1 MARAFADRTIA
12 SMGRSQPGSA
22 TLHVTH
28 HGFARSALGRD
39 HITRCWRAAI
49 VVAMLIIVGTA
60 NSADVPPMLSS
71 EQMNASEIELAL
83 QKLNVLGR
91 VLYIAAHPDDE
102 NTNLMAL
109 WSNGSLYDAAYLSIT
124 RGDGGQ
130 NLIGPELREGL
141 GVIRTEELLAARR
154 IDHANQ
160 FFSRAIDF
168 GFSKTAEEALRF
180 WNHEKILSDVVWVVR
195 KFRPDVMV
203 ARFSPED
210 QLTHGHHTASAAPA
224 VEAFPAA
231 GYPNRFPGQ
240 LAFVK
245 PWQPTRLV
253 WNTSPFFFSN
263 RNLPFDPTGL
273 TVFEAGGYNALL
285 GKAYTEIA
293 ATSLSMHKS
302 QGVGSPPRRG
312 ARKEY
317 FKLLEGQPMTSSL
330 FEGIDTTWS
339 RVANSESTA
348 TQIRQIISEFHPAD
362 PAASVPELLQLRQAM
377 SGIKDHSWVPEKKA
391 ELDGIIAA
399 CLGLHVEASTTNEAV
414 TPGQTATI
422 KLEAIN
428 RCNIPVILKESRFPL
443 SGDLMK
449 IDAALPSNEL
459 VARDLSC
466 KIPENTPYSQPYWL
480 RTPGTLGA
488 FAVDDQTLVGL
499 PENPPDLPVEIVL
512 QVNGQELRYVED
524 TKYRMVDPVA
534 GELRRPLV
542 IEPPVFV
549 KVANTVLVFVTSQPK
564 SVPVHITAA
573 TGPVKG
579 ELKLAVPQGWGVYPA
594 SLPVDLKAADAETVA
609 TFTVKPPD
617 QNSEGTLRAIVSID
631 GRDYSFERV
640 RISYPHIGVH
650 TLMPPAEARLVRADI
665 REKGDRIGY
674 IPGAGDDVPESLQQI
689 GYSVKILSE
698 SDITAKNLAQFSAV
712 VLGIRAYN
720 TQERIGNWL
729 PELFAYVKAGGV
741 AVAQYNTLAD
751 LKTEQLGPY
760 PLEISRDRVTDENA
774 EVRIL
779 APDHPLM
786 TTPNKITSK
795 DFEGWVQERG
805 LYFPKK
811 WDSAWTQILS
821 CNDPKEKPLDGGLLV
836 AKFGKGFFVYTS
848 YSWFRQLPAGVPGAY
863 RLFANMLSL
872 GK

>member
-1 MARAFADRTIA
+1 MIA
-12 SMGRSQPGSA
+12 IPR
-22 TLHVTH
+22 
-28 HGFARSALGRD
+28 
-39 HITRCWRAAI
+39 
-49 VVAMLIIVGTA
+49 TA
-60 NSADVPPMLSS
+60 NSADAPPLLSP
-71 EQMNASEIELAL
+71 EQMNSGEIQLAL

-109 WSNGSLYDAAYLSIT
+109 WANGSLYDAAYLSIT

-130 NLIGPELREGL
+130 NLIGPELRERL

-154 IDHANQ
+154 IDHGKQ

-168 GFSKTAEEALRF
+168 GFSKTAEETMHF
-180 WNHEKILSDVVWVVR
+180 WDHDKILSDVVWVVR
-195 KFRPDVMV
+195 KFRPDVM
-203 ARFSPED
+203 ATRFSPED
-210 QLTHGHHTASAAPA
+210 RLTHGHHTASAILAL
-224 VEAFPAA
+224 EAFSAA
-231 GYPNRFPGQ
+231 GDPNRFPEQ

-245 PWQPTRLV
+245 PWRPTRLV

-273 TVFEAGGYNALL
+273 TVLEAGGYNSLL

-293 ATSLSMHKS
+293 AASLSMHKS
-302 QGVGSPPRRG
+302 QGVGSPQRRG

-317 FKLLEGQPMTSSL
+317 FKLLEGQPMTTAL
-330 FEGIDTTWS
+330 FEGIDTSWS
-339 RVANSESTA
+339 RVSNSESVA
-348 TQIRQIISEFHPAD
+348 TEIRQIISQFHPAD
-362 PAASVPELLQLRQAM
+362 PAASVSELLKLRQVM
-377 SGIKDHSWVPEKKA
+377 SGIKDDSWVPEKKA

-428 RCNIPVILKESRFPL
+428 RCNISVTLQEARFPL
-443 SGDLMK
+443 SGESMK
-449 IDAALPSNEL
+449 IDAALPADEP
-459 VARDLSC
+459 VTKDLSC

-480 RTPGTLGA
+480 RKPGTLGT
-488 FAVDDQTLVGL
+488 FAVDDQQLIGL

-512 QVNGQELRYVED
+512 QVNGQELYYIVD
-524 TKYRMVDPVA
+524 TKYRTVDPVA
-534 GELRRPLV
+534 GELRRPV
-542 IEPPVFV
+542 AIEPPVFA
-549 KVANTVLVFVTSQPK
+549 KVSNSVLVFATNQPK

-579 ELKLAVPQGWGVYPA
+579 DLKLALPQGWEVYPA
-594 SLPVDLKAADAETVA
+594 SLPIDLKGAGAETMA

-640 RISYPHIGVH
+640 RISYPHIGVQ

-674 IPGAGDDVPESLQQI
+674 IPGAGDDVPESLEQI

-698 SDITAKNLAQFSAV
+698 SDITAKNLAQFSAI

-720 TQERIGNWL
+720 TQERIANWL

-741 AVAQYNTLAD
+741 AIAQYNTLAD

-811 WDSAWTQILS
+811 WDPAWTQILS

-836 AKFGKGFFVYTS
+836 AKLGKGFFIYTS

>member
-1 MARAFADRTIA
+1 MFA
-12 SMGRSQPGSA
+12 
-22 TLHVTH
+22 V
-28 HGFARSALGRD
+28 
-39 HITRCWRAAI
+39 RC
-49 VVAMLIIVGTA
+49 VA
-60 NSADVPPMLSS
+60 
-71 EQMNASEIELAL
+71 NASDAPPLLSHEQSNAGEIQLAL

-109 WSNGSLYDAAYLSIT
+109 WSNGSLYETAYLSIT

-130 NLIGPELREGL
+130 NLIGPELRERL

-154 IDHANQ
+154 VDHGKQ

-168 GFSKTAEEALRF
+168 GFSKTAEETMRI
-180 WNHEKILSDVVWVVR
+180 WDHDKILSDVVWVVR
-195 KFRPDVMV
+195 KFRPDVIV
-203 ARFSPED
+203 TRFSPED
-210 QLTHGHHTASAAPA
+210 QLTHGHHTASAILAR
-224 VEAFPAA
+224 EAFSAA
-231 GYPNRFPGQ
+231 GDPNRFPEQ

-245 PWQPTRLV
+245 PWRPTRLV

-273 TVFEAGGYNALL
+273 TVLEAGGYNSLL

-293 ATSLSMHKS
+293 AASLSMHKS

-317 FKLLEGQPMTSSL
+317 FKLLEGQPMTNSL
-330 FEGIDTTWS
+330 FEGIDTNWS
-339 RVANSESTA
+339 RVANSESIA
-348 TQIRQIISEFHPAD
+348 TQIRQIISQFLPAD
-362 PAASVPELLQLRQAM
+362 PAASVPELLKLRQAM
-377 SGIKDHSWVPEKKA
+377 NGIKDESWVPEKKA

-399 CLGLHVEASTTNEAV
+399 CLGLHVEASTTNGAV

-428 RCNIPVILKESRFPL
+428 RCNIPVTLQEIRFPL
-443 SGDLMK
+443 SGDSMK

-459 VARDLSC
+459 VTRDLSC

-480 RTPGTLGA
+480 RKSGTLGA

-512 QVNGQELRYVED
+512 QINGQELRYIVD

-542 IEPPVFV
+542 IEPPVFA
-549 KVANTVLVFVTSQPK
+549 KVVNSVLVFATNQPK
-564 SVPVHITAA
+564 SVGVHVTAA

-594 SLPVDLKAADAETVA
+594 SIPIDLKAADAEMVA
-609 TFTVKPPD
+609 TFTVKPPEQD
-617 QNSEGTLRAIVSID
+617 SEGTLRAVVSID
-631 GRDYSFERV
+631 GRDYSLGRV

-665 REKGDRIGY
+665 REKGERIGY

-698 SDITAKNLAQFSAV
+698 SDITAENLKQFSAV
-712 VLGIRAYN
+712 VLGVRAYN
-720 TQERIGNWL
+720 TQERIANWL

-741 AVAQYNTLAD
+741 AVAQYNTLAE
-751 LKTEQLGPY
+751 LKTDQLGPY

-811 WDSAWTQILS
+811 WDPAWTAILS
-821 CNDPKEKPLDGGLLV
+821 SNDSKEKPLDGGLLV
-836 AKFGKGFFVYTS
+836 AKSGKGFFIYTS

-863 RLFANMLSL
+863 RLVANMLSL